1 MIFPALVA
9 SARWQLFRWHSPRP
23 ARRRSIL
30 SSRIPPRRAP
40 AASKAQVR
48 GVGPAGKTVMV
59 DMIAVTQ

>member
-1 MIFPALVA
+1 LHPRDGSFFAGIHRVLRVG
-9 SARWQLFRWHSPRP
+9 ARYFQ
-23 ARRRSIL
+23 AG
-30 SSRIPPRRAP
+30 SRHRRAP